1 MGNEKEKGVLR
12 KKRRMKLTEK
22 ADGWGKDKDDLKWK
36 ENRRKRR
43 EKRKGK
49 RCAQLKILR
58 ANTMLIHH

>member
-22 ADGWGKDKDDLKWK
+22 ADGWKDKDDLKWK
-36 ENRRKRR
+36 ENRRKGR